1 MISDQKYVIL
11 SLELHLY
18 FGRIMK
24 EHSLFLEAGFTPKN
38 AEHSKMAENYKQQFE
53 ALLLHAVQLSN
64 GIVSRESL
72 SSGELFTD
80 YTLGSEEKTEN
91 FTGIPINTNITN
103 MEVKLQGGTNPH
115 VTPQLLQNIMQL
127 NLNARMLIDGLINFK
142 IMVLNDVLSC
152 NIFTVNYPLLID
164 HVLREAQM
172 YSTLLMNLEKREDI
186 NTDRKQMEL
195 FWDQIMME
203 HALFIRGLLDPT
215 ENDLINT
222 ANDYAIQFND
232 LINEA
237 REASDATL
245 PSITGQTL
253 EETMKYRDFKEAG
266 TRGIAECKIRSII
279 LPLLADHVLREANHY
294 IRLLNEK

>member
-1 MISDQKYVIL
+1 
-11 SLELHLY
+11 
-18 FGRIMK
+18 
-24 EHSLFLEAGFTPKN
+24 
-38 AEHSKMAENYKQQFE
+38 
-53 ALLLHAVQLSN
+53 
-64 GIVSRESL
+64 
-72 SSGELFTD
+72 
-80 YTLGSEEKTEN
+80 
-91 FTGIPINTNITN
+91 
-103 MEVKLQGGTNPH
+103 MEVKLQGGTNPQ

-142 IMVLNDVLSC
+142 IMVLNEVLSC

-164 HVLREAQM
+164 HILREAQM
-172 YSTLLMNLEKREDI
+172 YSTLLMKLENREDI
-186 NTDRKQMEL
+186 NTDTKEMEL

-222 ANDYAIQFND
+222 ANDYAMQFND

-245 PSITGQTL
+245 PSITDETL